1 MHKIYQN
8 NQIGKSLKVRCLEED
23 LSKTL
28 SILMVLIFLGTKF
41 CEFYEYQVD
50 RKIWYLRRYTFMA
63 VHENEYTVIFC
74 QKSKAQFEYMQRMD
88 FFIIVHIQAAFRYIL
103 LLNIALIQATA
114 TYLNKSCIN
123 SILTKHSVWVC
134 EPRNIILTK
143 VSTRNTQ
150 LLGE

>member
-8 NQIGKSLKVRCLEED
+8 NQIGKSLKVRCLEQG

-41 CEFYEYQVD
+41 REFYEYQVD
-50 RKIWYLRRYTFMA
+50 CEIWYLQKCMA
-63 VHENEYTVIFC
+63 VHENEYTDIFYE
-74 QKSKAQFEYMQRMD
+74 KRKAHFEYMQKMD